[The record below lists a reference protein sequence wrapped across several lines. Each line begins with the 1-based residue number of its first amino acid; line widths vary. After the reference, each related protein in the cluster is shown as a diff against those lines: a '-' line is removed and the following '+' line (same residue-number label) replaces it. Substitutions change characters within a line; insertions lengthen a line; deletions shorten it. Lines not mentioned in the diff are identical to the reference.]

1 MACIIKIS
9 ARKYFKQT
17 CGEKVIIKPY
27 NHTSFVKDI
36 IRVRFFRAEYI

>member
-27 NHTSFVKDI
+27 IFCQRHYKSKIF
-36 IRVRFFRAEYI
+36 